1 MRKENQFMDKMVV
14 LVFGDEKRAYEGI
27 KALKELH
34 DENAITLYAT
44 AVIERDAHG
53 EVIVKE
59 SADQG
64 PIGTAVGLL
73 TGSLIGLLGGP
84 VALAAGAVAGAMGGV
99 VYDAAQLGIGV
110 DFLDEVSQKL
120 TPGKMAVVAEID
132 EEWVTPL
139 DTRIE
144 ALGGIVYRQARWD
157 FVAAQTDLE
166 IAAAKAEFIKLKAE
180 YRHATGE
187 AKAKLKAKVDAAQHK
202 LEAKRNLIHQKIEDM
217 KHEAEAKIKS
227 MQEQA
232 VKTTAETKAKLE
244 KRIDETR
251 ADYKHRA
258 DKLRQAWQLIK
269 EAAA

>member
-1 MRKENQFMDKMVV
+1 MDKMV
-14 LVFGDEKRAYEGI
+14 LLIFGDEKGAYEGI

-34 DENAITLYAT
+34 TENAITLYAT
-44 AVIERDAHG
+44 AVIERDAKG
-53 EVIVKE
+53 EVIVKQ

-64 PIGTAVGLL
+64 PIGTAVGLV

-84 VALAAGAVAGAMGGV
+84 VAVAVGAAAGAVGGV
-99 VYDAAQLGIGV
+99 VYDAAQLGVGV
-110 DFLDEVSQKL
+110 DFLNEASQKL
-120 TPGKMAVVAEID
+120 APRKVAVVAEID

-139 DTRIE
+139 DTRVE
-144 ALGGIVYRQARWD
+144 SLAGIVYRQARWD
-157 FVAAQTDLE
+157 FVDAQTDRE
-166 IAAAKAEFIKLKAE
+166 IAAAKAEFAKLKTE

-202 LEAKRNLIHQKIEDM
+202 LEAKRNLVHQKIEDI

-232 VKTTAETKAKLE
+232 AKTKGETKAKLE

-251 ADYKHRA
+251 TDYKRRT
-258 DKLRQAWQLIK
+258 DKLRQAWELIK